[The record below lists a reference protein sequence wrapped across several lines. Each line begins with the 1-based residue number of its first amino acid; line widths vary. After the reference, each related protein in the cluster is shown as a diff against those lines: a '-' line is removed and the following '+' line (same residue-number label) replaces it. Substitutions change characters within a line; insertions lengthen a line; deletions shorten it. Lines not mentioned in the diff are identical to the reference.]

1 LAPSRLACTQRV
13 TQRLVVVRTTVS
25 MQASALPNPW
35 GLDGDELQVGFAKLQ
50 GARMEYVIQKHTVS
64 MGRHSKTSN
73 VDLVLG
79 DNMNLS
85 RHHADIAFNF
95 DSGCFELQV
104 KGKNGVSVAGKF
116 VPAGSDPIPLRSQD
130 LVQVADMQFYFLLP
144 PVGTGDSKR
153 PREAEDAPAD
163 DAPEDAKKPKL
174 AIASE

>member
-1 LAPSRLACTQRV
+1 
-13 TQRLVVVRTTVS
+13 

-95 DSGCFELQV
+95 DSGECCPARV
-104 KGKNGVSVAGKF
+104 GTR
-116 VPAGSDPIPLRSQD
+116 VPAAPSTLYVRGAAVLRFGATDGRTQ
-130 LVQVADMQFYFLLP
+130 A
-144 PVGTGDSKR
+144 
-153 PREAEDAPAD
+153 
-163 DAPEDAKKPKL
+163 
-174 AIASE
+174 ASSCR

>member
-1 LAPSRLACTQRV
+1 
-13 TQRLVVVRTTVS
+13 
-25 MQASALPNPW
+25 
-35 GLDGDELQVGFAKLQ
+35 
-50 GARMEYVIQKHTVS
+50 
-64 MGRHSKTSN
+64 
-73 VDLVLG
+73 
-79 DNMNLS
+79 
-85 RHHADIAFNF
+85 
-95 DSGCFELQV
+95 V

-153 PREAEDAPAD
+153 PRCVCAMLRPDVMIALGDAAVMVTCVTKWGGRCREAEDAPAD